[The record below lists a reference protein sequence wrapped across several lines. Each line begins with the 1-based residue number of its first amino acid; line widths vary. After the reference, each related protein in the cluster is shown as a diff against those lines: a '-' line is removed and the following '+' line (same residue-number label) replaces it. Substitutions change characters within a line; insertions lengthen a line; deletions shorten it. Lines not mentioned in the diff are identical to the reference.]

1 MRVGMVRAP
10 SGESWLARVDG
21 EVAVPVR
28 ACRAER
34 GADPLRDA
42 LAAGVDLQRA
52 HAVAAEVPLEACELL
67 APVTAPQ
74 KIIAIGLNY
83 ADHAREAGLTLPTAP
98 IGFIKTPN
106 SIVGPGDEIRF
117 TSDTTTQLD
126 FEAEL
131 AVVIGRRVR
140 NTPVEDALSAVFGYT
155 VCNDVSARD
164 AQFAD
169 AQWFRGKSFDT
180 FCPLGPWIVTAD
192 EVGDPQRLRVACRV
206 NGTTLQDSSTEEM
219 VFGVAELV
227 SYFSRFMT
235 LEPGDVISTGTP
247 NGVGFARTP
256 PIFLQDGDVVEAEV
270 ERVGVLRNTV
280 VQEQRAP
287 VRWQAVKVAT

>member
-1 MRVGMVRAP
+1 MRIGVVRAP
-10 SGESWLARVDG
+10 SGETWLARLDG
-21 EVAVPVR
+21 GVAVPVLASR
-28 ACRAER
+28 SGR
-34 GADPLRDA
+34 GADSLVDA
-42 LAAGVDLQRA
+42 LAAGVDLERA
-52 HAVAAEVPLEACELL
+52 QAVEADVPLEGCELL
-67 APVTAPQ
+67 APITAPQ

-98 IGFIKTPN
+98 IGFIKTSN

-117 TSDTTTQLD
+117 ASDTTTQLD
-126 FEAEL
+126 YEAEL

-140 NTPVEDALSAVFGYT
+140 NTPVNEALSAVFGYT

-192 EVGDPQRLRVACRV
+192 ELPDPQRLAVTCRV
-206 NGTTLQDSSTEEM
+206 NGTTLQDSSTAEM
-219 VFGVAELV
+219 VFGVAELI

-235 LEPGDVISTGTP
+235 LEPGDVIATGTP
-247 NGVGFARTP
+247 HGVGFVRTP

-270 ERVGVLRNTV
+270 EGIGVLRNTV
-280 VQEQRAP
+280 VQEQRAS
-287 VRWQAVKVAT
+287 VRWQAAAVAT